1 MRILHVARRYWPAVG
16 GIESFLRHHATELA
30 RDHEVIVLAQRVDD
44 GPHERLTDS
53 LRPPPTFEPFA
64 DGDVRVEP
72 LRVPLSRRALMAP
85 LISHVTPVLRRYAY
99 GRSRVPAAAL
109 LARATA
115 PVIAEQASG
124 ADVIHMW
131 AGDLLAS
138 AAVEAG
144 RLAGV
149 PTVITP
155 FAHRGQW
162 GYDPGSVT
170 AYRRADRVLALL
182 HDEADFYRQ
191 LGVPAESLR
200 VSGVCSPGVKGGG
213 GAALRRRHGIDGPLV
228 LFLGARRP
236 YKGADLLLEAAEDVA
251 AALPDATFAFVGP
264 GPPLRTDQASARLL
278 DAGVV
283 PDDERAD
290 WLDAADLL
298 CLPSQAEIFPS
309 SMLEAWSVGT
319 PALTSDIP
327 TLRELIQRSGG
338 GATAPRERGAL
349 AGALLELLGDPDS
362 LVAMGESGRHFWADG
377 FTPGK
382 VARWH
387 EDVYSEA
394 GARVRLAAA

>member
-16 GIESFLRHHATELA
+16 GIESFLRHHATALA
-30 RDHEVIVLAQRVDD
+30 RDHEVTVLAQRIDN
-44 GPHERLTDS
+44 GPHERLSDS
-53 LRPPPTFEPFA
+53 LRPPPSFEPFA

-72 LRVPLSRRALMAP
+72 LRVPIARRALMMP
-85 LISHVTPVLRRYAY
+85 LVSHVTPVLRRYAY

-115 PVIAEQASG
+115 PVIAEHASG

-149 PTVITP
+149 PTVVTP
-155 FAHRGQW
+155 FAHRDQW
-162 GYDPGSVT
+162 GYDPASVA

-182 HDEADFYRQ
+182 HDEADLYRQ
-191 LGVPAESLR
+191 LGVPAGSLR
-200 VSGVCSPGVKGGG
+200 VSGVCSPGVVAGGG
-213 GAALRRRHGIDGPLV
+213 RALRRRHGIDGPLV

-251 AALPDATFAFVGP
+251 AGRPDVTFAFVGP
-264 GPPLRTDQASARLL
+264 GDELTTDRATARLI

-327 TLRELIQRSGG
+327 TLRELIKRSGG
-338 GATAPRERGAL
+338 GATAARERAPL
-349 AGALLELLGDPDS
+349 AAELVELLAQPDR
-362 LVAMGESGRHFWADG
+362 LAAMGDAGRRFWADG
-377 FTPGK
+377 FTPEK

-387 EDVYSEA
+387 EDVYREA
-394 GARVRLAAA
+394 GERVRVAAA